1 MTAIS
6 LFGILVK
13 IIGAIV
19 IAFLGVVIGLFYK
32 GIDRKLAARMQARV
46 GPPIRQP
53 FIDFFKLMIK
63 ENIVPQNAVPWI
75 FNGAPIMALVS
86 SITILLYLP
95 VGNIPPLLSGYGDIV
110 LIVYLITLPAIGMVV
125 GGFASGSP
133 YASVGAQREMVMM
146 MSYELPLV
154 TVVIA
159 LGWKLSQV
167 YPQLN
172 VFSLAVINA
181 HPIWGLVG
189 PLGFIGAILLFIT
202 LAAVTPGELSKV
214 PFDAPEAETELAGG
228 ILVEYSGRNLALFGL
243 TDAVKTMVMISL
255 TVALFFPY
263 NISHLLGLSVG
274 AFALIVD
281 VLFFFVKIFLIM
293 FFEVIFVR
301 IAFARLKI
309 DQVSF
314 AYWIPVAIIG
324 LLGLTFI
331 VLDTIIV

>member
-1 MTAIS
+1 MTFIS
-6 LFGILVK
+6 LLEILVR

-19 IAFLGVVIGLFYK
+19 IAFLGIVIGLVYK

-53 FIDFFKLMIK
+53 FLDFFKLMIK

-75 FNGAPIMALVS
+75 FNGVPIMALVS

-95 VGNIPPLLSGYGDIV
+95 VGNIPPLLSGYGDII
-110 LIVYLITLPAIGMVV
+110 LIVYLLTLPAIGMVV

-133 YASVGAQREMVMM
+133 YANVGAQREMVMM

-154 TVVIA
+154 TAVIA

-172 VFSLAVINA
+172 IFSLAVINA

-202 LAAVTPGELSKV
+202 FAAVTPGELSKV

-243 TDAVKTMVMISL
+243 ADAVKTIVMISL

-263 NISHLLGLSVG
+263 NISHLLALSG
-274 AFALIVD
+274 IFALIVD
-281 VLFFFVKIFLIM
+281 VLFFLVKMFLVMFVELT
-293 FFEVIFVR
+293 FVR
-301 IAFARLKI
+301 VAFARLKI

-314 AYWIPVAIIG
+314 AYWVPVAIIG
-324 LLGLTFI
+324 LLGLALI

>member
-1 MTAIS
+1 MTTI
-6 LFGILVK
+6 GILLLK

-19 IAFLGVVIGLFYK
+19 IAFLGVVVGLFYK
-32 GIDRKLAARMQARV
+32 GLDRKLAARMQARV

-95 VGNIPPLLSGYGDIV
+95 VGNIPPLLSGYGDII
-110 LIVYLITLPAIGMVV
+110 LIIYLLTLPAIGMVV

-133 YASVGAQREMVMM
+133 YANVGAQREMVMM

-154 TVVIA
+154 TAVVA

-172 VFSLAVINA
+172 IFSLAVINA

-243 TDAVKTMVMISL
+243 ADAVKTVVMMSL

-263 NISHLLGLSVG
+263 NLSHLLALSG

-281 VLFFFVKIFLIM
+281 VLFFLLKMFLVM
-293 FFEVIFVR
+293 FFEVTFVR

-314 AYWIPVAIIG
+314 AYWVPVAIIG

>member
-1 MTAIS
+1 MITID
-6 LFGILVK
+6 ILLLK

-53 FIDFFKLMIK
+53 FMDFFKLMIK

-75 FNGAPIMALVS
+75 FNGAPIMTLVS

-95 VGNIPPLLSGYGDIV
+95 VGNTPPLLSGFGDIV
-110 LIVYLITLPAIGMVV
+110 LIIYLLTLPAIGMVV

-133 YASVGAQREMVMM
+133 YANVGAQREMVMM

-154 TVVIA
+154 TVVVA

-243 TDAVKTMVMISL
+243 ADAVKTIVMASL

-263 NISHLLGLSVG
+263 NISHLLALSG
-274 AFALIVD
+274 AFALIAD
-281 VLFFFVKIFLIM
+281 VLFFLVKMFLIM
-293 FFEVIFVR
+293 FVEITFIRVAV
-301 IAFARLKI
+301 ARLKI
-309 DQVSF
+309 DQVSL
-314 AYWIPVAIIG
+314 AYWIPVSIIG
-324 LLGLTFI
+324 LLGLMLI

>member
-1 MTAIS
+1 MTVIS

-110 LIVYLITLPAIGMVV
+110 LIVYLLTLPAIGMVV

-243 TDAVKTMVMISL
+243 TDAVKTIVMISL
-255 TVALFFPY
+255 TVVLFFPY

-293 FFEVIFVR
+293 FVEVIFVR

-324 LLGLTFI
+324 LLGLALI

>member
-1 MTAIS
+1 MAEIVAIF
-6 LFGILVK
+6 LKV
-13 IIGAIV
+13 IGAVI
-19 IAFLGVVIGLFYK
+19 IAFLGIALGLLYK

-53 FIDFFKLMIK
+53 FMDFFKLMIK

-110 LIVYLITLPAIGMVV
+110 LIIYLLTLPAIGMVV

-154 TVVIA
+154 TAVVA
-159 LGWKLSQV
+159 LGWKLNQV

-202 LAAVTPGELSKV
+202 LAAVT
-214 PFDAPEAETELAGG
+214 
-228 ILVEYSGRNLALFGL
+228 
-243 TDAVKTMVMISL
+243 
-255 TVALFFPY
+255 
-263 NISHLLGLSVG
+263 
-274 AFALIVD
+274 
-281 VLFFFVKIFLIM
+281 
-293 FFEVIFVR
+293 
-301 IAFARLKI
+301 
-309 DQVSF
+309 
-314 AYWIPVAIIG
+314 
-324 LLGLTFI
+324 
-331 VLDTIIV
+331 

>member
-1 MTAIS
+1 MITI
-6 LFGILVK
+6 GILLLK

-53 FIDFFKLMIK
+53 FMDFFKLMIK

-110 LIVYLITLPAIGMVV
+110 LIIYLLTLPAIGMVV

-133 YASVGAQREMVMM
+133 YANVGAQREMVMM

-154 TVVIA
+154 TAVIA

-172 VFSLAVINA
+172 IFSLAVINA

-243 TDAVKTMVMISL
+243 ADAVKTVVMMSL

-263 NISHLLGLSVG
+263 NISHLLALSG
-274 AFALIVD
+274 AFALIAD
-281 VLFFFVKIFLIM
+281 VLFFLVKMFLVMFV
-293 FFEVIFVR
+293 EVTFIRV
-301 IAFARLKI
+301 AVARLKI

-314 AYWIPVAIIG
+314 AYWVPVAIIG
-324 LLGLTFI
+324 LLGLTLI

>member
-1 MTAIS
+1 MTTIS

-13 IIGAIV
+13 ILGAIV

-53 FIDFFKLMIK
+53 FMDFFKLMIK
-63 ENIVPQNAVPWI
+63 ENIVPKNAVPWI

-110 LIVYLITLPAIGMVV
+110 LIIYLLTLPAIGMVV

-133 YASVGAQREMVMM
+133 YASVGAQREMVML

-154 TVVIA
+154 TAVIA

-172 VFSLAVINA
+172 IFSLSVINA

-214 PFDAPEAETELAGG
+214 PFDVPEAETELAGG

-243 TDAVKTMVMISL
+243 ANAVKTIVMISL

-263 NISHLLGLSVG
+263 GISHLLALSG

-281 VLFFFVKIFLIM
+281 VLFFLVKIFLVM
-293 FFEVIFVR
+293 FVEVTFIRV
-301 IAFARLKI
+301 AVARLKI

-314 AYWIPVAIIG
+314 AYWIPVSIIG
-324 LLGLTFI
+324 LLGLMLI
-331 VLDTIIV
+331 VLDTIMV

>member
-1 MTAIS
+1 MTSIS

-19 IAFLGVVIGLFYK
+19 IAFLGVILGLFYK

-53 FIDFFKLMIK
+53 FMDFFKLMIK

-110 LIVYLITLPAIGMVV
+110 LIIYLLTLPAIGMVV

-133 YASVGAQREMVMM
+133 YANVGAQREMVMM

-154 TVVIA
+154 TTVIA
-159 LGWKLSQV
+159 LGWKLSRV

-181 HPIWGLVG
+181 HPIWELVG
-189 PLGFIGAILLFIT
+189 PLGFMGAILLFIT
-202 LAAVTPGELSKV
+202 FAVVTPGELSKV
-214 PFDAPEAETELAGG
+214 PFDVPEAETELAGG

-243 TDAVKTMVMISL
+243 ADAVKTIVMISL

-263 NISHLLGLSVG
+263 NISHLLALSG

-281 VLFFFVKIFLIM
+281 MMFFLVKIFLVM
-293 FFEVIFVR
+293 FIEVTFIRV
-301 IAFARLKI
+301 AVARLKI
-309 DQVSF
+309 DQVSY
-314 AYWIPVAIIG
+314 AYWVPVAIIG
-324 LLGLTFI
+324 LLGLMLI